1 MGDRRDVDLF
11 LFLKIQFEQKKN
23 SAIRKNEVRCFFI
36 GYFANIL

>member
-1 MGDRRDVDLF
+1 MSIF
-11 LFLKIQFEQKKN
+11 FFFEIQFEQKKN